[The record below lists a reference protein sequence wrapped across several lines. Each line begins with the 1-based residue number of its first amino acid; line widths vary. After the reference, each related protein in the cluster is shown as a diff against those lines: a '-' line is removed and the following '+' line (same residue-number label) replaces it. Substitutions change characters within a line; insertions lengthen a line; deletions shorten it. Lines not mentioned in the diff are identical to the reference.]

1 MTEDDLYD
9 YDALRR
15 RDVPTVYVAGVKTP
29 TLVLGGHQSRGVL
42 SPIAVSHTPVRRRRG
57 GGGLVLLR
65 PNDLWIDWWIPHDD
79 GRWSHDVRVSSLL
92 VGSWWASALQGRTAR
107 PVKVHSG
114 ALAGSDAHRVV
125 CFAGRGPGE
134 VFVSDRKAVGLTQW
148 RVREG
153 IFIST
158 VLPAGATTDVLG
170 YLEDV
175 PDGLATA
182 LDHHTLSSLSIG
194 DREGLVDELVAMSSP
209 WDVQSHLLV

>member
-1 MTEDDLYD
+1 
-9 YDALRR
+9 
-15 RDVPTVYVAGVKTP
+15 
-29 TLVLGGHQSRGVL
+29 
-42 SPIAVSHTPVRRRRG
+42 
-57 GGGLVLLR
+57 
-65 PNDLWIDWWIPHDD
+65 
-79 GRWSHDVRVSSLL
+79 
-92 VGSWWASALQGRTAR
+92 
-107 PVKVHSG
+107 VKVHSG
-114 ALAGSDAHRVV
+114 ALAGSDAHRVA